1 MISGK
6 TDIDFRHIKNENE
19 LKIILNSLRDQ
30 GFGSFD
36 DYKAHN
42 YKIDRMINYANKFN
56 IEQSKYRQYTENL
69 YNLKDYT
76 EIENKLQ
83 SIFSNYSEI
92 DKIKEYLDIF
102 SIRPNIELKLPD
114 VNTYQ
119 QEDNIIQWIKF
130 KNKLN
135 LKDNNFI
142 PGKTIKY
149 YDLDKKTIKISFVRD
164 YTQPYKFQKFYELLF
179 NKKLR
184 NDKDYDEILRT
195 NVGIW
200 LDLDEI
206 QFKTYQN
213 GTAEIGG
220 NISQLKQLY
229 YEKIS
234 KNTYYNYN
242 IIIYNNKQ
250 IINNPTH

>member
-102 SIRPNIELKLPD
+102 YVSPTIKLKLPD

-119 QEDNIIQWIKF
+119 QEDNIIQWVKF
-130 KNKLN
+130 KTKLN
-135 LKDNNFI
+135 LKDINFI
-142 PGKTIKY
+142 PGKTINF
-149 YDLDKKTIKISFVRD
+149 YDLDKKTIKIR
-164 YTQPYKFQKFYELLF
+164 YKENYEFQRLYELLF
-179 NKKLR
+179 NKKC
-184 NDKDYDEILRT
+184 KDYKDDYGTWI
-195 NVGIW
+195 
-200 LDLDEI
+200 DLDEI
-206 QFKTYQN
+206 QIKLYQN
-213 GTAEIGG
+213 GLAELSG
-220 NISQLKQLY
+220 NISQLKKY
-229 YEKIS
+229 YYVELS